1 MGVIDSQNVNEIIRR
16 TLSIIN
22 PKIIAHGEIVGYMVY
37 KMLESEGR
45 YGEQELLDY
54 AMLGMLHDIGLYRED
69 GLHNVADFETA
80 GSPWPIPYMAF
91 FF

>member
-45 YGEQELLDY
+45 
-54 AMLGMLHDIGLYRED
+54 
-69 GLHNVADFETA
+69 
-80 GSPWPIPYMAF
+80 
-91 FF
+91 